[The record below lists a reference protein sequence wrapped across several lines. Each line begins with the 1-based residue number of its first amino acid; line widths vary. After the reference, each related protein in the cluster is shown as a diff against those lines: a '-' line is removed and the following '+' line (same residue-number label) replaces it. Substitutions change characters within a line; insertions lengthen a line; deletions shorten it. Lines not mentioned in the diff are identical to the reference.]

1 MKERA
6 TIAQREEEEKK
17 KKKKKKK
24 KKRDIRSIKWICEY
38 YFVELSE
45 RLLI

>member
-6 TIAQREEEEKK
+6 TIAQREEEE